1 MHADAPEL
9 AVILVGGLGTRIR
22 HLLQGRPKPLAPVA
36 GKPFLEWVIR
46 YLQGQGVRR
55 IVLAAGYA
63 GDQVQAFAESLDL
76 PGVELRTVIEPEPRG
91 TAGGFLHAWRQER
104 PAPANALVLNGDSL
118 ALVPLAPLFAASRDP
133 GCAGAILAVQV
144 DDAGRYGTLD
154 VATDSSLWAFA
165 EKRGESV
172 PGLVNAG
179 VYLLPHATVT
189 GLPVTSASLSFE
201 TEVFPGL
208 VASGQ
213 RVRVASSRGAF
224 LDIGTEASLAQADAF
239 IRDNPS
245 WFQPKS

>member
-1 MHADAPEL
+1 MQAQPPEL

-36 GKPFLEWVIR
+36 GKPFLEWVVR

-63 GDQVQAFAESLDL
+63 GDQVQAFSESLDL

-91 TAGGFLHAWRQER
+91 TAGGFLHAWRQVQPS
-104 PAPANALVLNGDSL
+104 PASALVLNGDSL
-118 ALVPLAPLFAASRDP
+118 ALVPLAPLFAASCDP

-154 VATDSSLWAFA
+154 VAPDGSLRAFA
-165 EKRGESV
+165 EKRGQAV

-179 VYLLPHATVT
+179 MYLLPRATLT
-189 GLPVTSASLSFE
+189 GLPAADRPLSFE

-208 VASGQ
+208 VAASQ
-213 RVRVASSRGAF
+213 RVKVVGARGAF
-224 LDIGTEASLAQADAF
+224 LDIGTEATLAQADAF

-245 WFQPKS
+245 WFLPNS